1 MLSVFKRAI
10 LIILDSV
17 GIGASE
23 DAYLY
28 GDEGSN
34 TLKNTACAVGG
45 LNLPHLARLG
55 LGNLDDLMGVAP
67 VTAAQGAFGKMKE
80 RSKGKD
86 TTTGHWE
93 ITGQIL
99 HEAFPTY
106 PHGFP
111 LELIQEFE
119 KLIGT
124 RILGNKVASGTEIIQ
139 ELGPE
144 HIETGYPIVYTSAD
158 SVFQIAAHEEII
170 PLERLYEIC
179 RIARRLLTGEHGVGR
194 VIARPFVGSAGS
206 FIRTSNRHDFSREP
220 NRNVLDYIIESG
232 QEVVGIGKIKDIF
245 AGRGISSSLP
255 IRNNRDGVNK
265 IISTLKNDFK
275 GLVFAN
281 LIDFDQLYGHRNDAH
296 GYASA
301 LEEFDAFL
309 PDLMAAMLPEDMLVI
324 TADHGCDPTTASTDH
339 SREHV
344 PLLVYGQ
351 KLKAGVDLG
360 LRSSFADVGRT
371 IADHLEVEVKEM
383 AGESFYSLIK

>member
-1 MLSVFKRAI
+1 MFKRAI

>member
-1 MLSVFKRAI
+1 VFKRAI